1 MAAGTA
7 TSVIGTLPCQGRSA
21 ERIRRYTITL
31 QRSTHAPWIQN
42 FPDHLDV
49 RRHREAPRSGKPD
62 GLSENGLSVNGIR
75 KNGIQL
81 NGIQLN
87 GMSLTRLAFNGT
99 QARTQ
104 LSGIPLESVGIR

>member
-1 MAAGTA
+1 MPHGFRTFLITSMFVAIASAHAG
-7 TSVIGTLPCQGRSA
+7 
-21 ERIRRYTITL
+21 
-31 QRSTHAPWIQN
+31 
-42 FPDHLDV
+42 
-49 RRHREAPRSGKPD
+49 EAPRSAKPD